1 MAGCIAVAWI
11 YIHMFAPEAFWAV
24 VSVSI
29 TDDGDSAIAT
39 GKVLYILF
47 ERITHPLSIALP
59 LCYLQLL
66 VHHLL

>member
-1 MAGCIAVAWI
+1 
-11 YIHMFAPEAFWAV
+11 MFAPEAFWSV
-24 VSVSI
+24 VSVSF